1 MQAQIRP
8 GNPGGLR
15 GGTITASNNGTGAT
29 RNNPNNPNAPLNND
43 STQSDSTVIRGLE
56 YHKETPDSVL
66 RSRVF
71 MFHNRPHTT
80 KIFEVWNPTL
90 DPTGIQFYD
99 RLDALNGNY
108 YLSKGLPG
116 QSHIGLFPTLATG
129 LTDDFMPDA
138 NEGYTRRIDN
148 IWLYQTMTPYSR
160 LSYNS
165 STKKDYQVN
174 IVHSQNLRPGW
185 NMAFDYNLI
194 TPQGNYPYSG
204 VKNHYLDAT
213 TNYFS
218 RDARLQAA
226 AGIIWQSF
234 RIGENGGISDD
245 RYFLQQLTTNRA
257 GIPVNLTDTASR
269 NRETALFARA
279 SYNLVQQVDR
289 YRQRDTIIARKIN
302 DTLTVMDTVQLTDT
316 IPVGRPHVINAG
328 VIGIELVHD
337 RRRRRFAD
345 STMWTNQMATLYW
358 SNDAY
363 TDHRWRNPL
372 KLTLGSTVSRVTAV
386 FADGDTLQYN
396 VLFSPFTKIELALGR
411 STLTFDANVE
421 GESIDNLSHHAE
433 ATLLLPFDSVG
444 ATQLRLTAVTER
456 QDPDLRMSH
465 YASSPLRPQTIER
478 YELQFSSHEWLDLML
493 RANHLSHN
501 IWYDS
506 TLAVVEGGTPFWL
519 FQAALTMRLKI
530 AWLHLDMQQLAQYST
545 DAEQMPLPLWT
556 SKNSL
561 YVDLQLFNRALRLQ
575 TGVDLRY
582 HTPFFTPTYDHVTGL
597 FYYQDQQQVGGY
609 LWGDLFVNIQVKRA
623 SIYLKAGHLNAL
635 WESSPTYFLLPHYP
649 GRSFGLFWGINWHF
663 FD

>member
-1 MQAQIRP
+1 MAD
-8 GNPGGLR
+8 
-15 GGTITASNNGTGAT
+15 
-29 RNNPNNPNAPLNND
+29 D
-43 STQSDSTVIRGLE
+43 STQRDSTVIRGLE
-56 YHKETPDSVL
+56 YHTETPDSVL

-71 MFHNRPHTT
+71 MFHNRPHAT

-165 STKKDYQVN
+165 SDKKDYQVN
-174 IVHSQNLRPGW
+174 IVHTQNLRPGW

-218 RDARLQAA
+218 RDSRLQAA

-289 YRQRDTIIARKIN
+289 YSQRDTIIARKIN
-302 DTLTVMDTVQLTDT
+302 DTLTIMDTVQLTDT
-316 IPVGRPHVINAG
+316 IPVGRPYVINAG
-328 VIGIELVHD
+328 VIGIELAHD

-345 STMWTNQMATLYW
+345 STMWTNQTATLYW

-363 TDHRWRNPL
+363 PDHRWRNPL
-372 KLTLGSTVSRVTAV
+372 KLTFGSTVSRVTAV

-396 VLFSPFTKIELALGR
+396 VLFSPFAKTELALGR
-411 STLTFDANVE
+411 STLTLDANVE
-421 GESIDNLSHHAE
+421 GQSIDSLSHHAE
-433 ATLLLPFDSVG
+433 ASLLLPFDSVG
-444 ATQLRLTAVTER
+444 STNLLLTAVTES
-456 QDPDLRMSH
+456 QDPDLIMQHHATHS
-465 YASSPLRPQTIER
+465 LRPQTIER
-478 YELQFSSHEWLDLML
+478 YEMQFTSREWLHLML

-501 IWYDS
+501 VWYDS
-506 TLAVVEGGTPFWL
+506 TLAVVEGDTPFWL
-519 FQAALTMRLKI
+519 LQGALTMRLNI
-530 AWLHLDMQQLAQYST
+530 AWLHLDMQQLVQYAT

-561 YVDLQLFNRALRLQ
+561 YVDLKLFRRALRLQ
-575 TGVDLRY
+575 AGVDLRH
-582 HTPFFTPTYDHVTGL
+582 HTPFFTPAYDYATGL
-597 FYYQDQQQVGGY
+597 FYHQHCQQVGRY

-623 SIYLKAGHLNAL
+623 GIYLKAGHLNAL
-635 WESSPTYFLLPHYP
+635 WESNPTYFLLPHYP
-649 GRSFGLFWGINWHF
+649 GRSFGLFWGVNWHF